1 MTITKTNME
10 TQINIVLGALVAAV
24 FLLALFK

>member
-1 MTITKTNME
+1 MIITKISME